1 MKSNWRAMK
10 LNDVVV
16 INPKETIPR
25 DTIRDCITMDSIIPW
40 TRKPEIVKK
49 EQYKGGSKFRNEDTL
64 MARITP
70 CLENGKC
77 CYVSGLED
85 KIGFGSTE
93 FLVFRAKDS
102 ITIPK
107 FVYYLVR
114 SPFVYSN
121 AIKSMTGTSGRQ
133 RVQTDVLR
141 NMEVSIPTVEEQT
154 KIVSILDALES
165 KIELNNDINK
175 NLAEFNFTR

>member
-1 MKSNWRAMK
+1 MKSNWKAIK
-10 LNDVVV
+10 LNDAVV

-25 DTIRDCITMDSIIPW
+25 DAIRDCITMDSVIPW
-40 TRKPEIVKK
+40 TRKVETIKK
-49 EQYKGGSKFRNEDTL
+49 EHYKGGAKFRNGDTL

-77 CYVSGLED
+77 CFVSGLED
-85 KIGFGSTE
+85 EIGFGSTE
-93 FLVFRAKDS
+93 FLVFRAKNG

-114 SPFVYSN
+114 CPFFFNN

-141 NMEVSIPTVEEQT
+141 DMEVLIPTVKEQA
-154 KIVSILDALES
+154 KIVSILDGLET
-165 KIELNNDINK
+165 KIELNNAINK
-175 NLAEFNFTR
+175 NLLEFYFS